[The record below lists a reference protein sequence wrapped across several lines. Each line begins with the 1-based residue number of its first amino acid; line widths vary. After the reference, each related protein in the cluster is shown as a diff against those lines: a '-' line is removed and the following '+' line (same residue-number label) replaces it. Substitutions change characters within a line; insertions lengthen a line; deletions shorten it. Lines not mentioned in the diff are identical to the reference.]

1 MTYLEYRESAER
13 VAAYVVELI
22 HERDEARH
30 ERDDAQMGL
39 DGQHKEIVSLSVD
52 RDNYRVALDITRDTL
67 EKTRAA
73 NDAQANRIK
82 YLESLY
88 GVAIEQLT
96 DGRRERDELVSQLT
110 DAHRLLKTESAT
122 ADASSLELQAL
133 RAANMALEERIDRM
147 RAAHEF
153 DLKEATGRY
162 HAGIVHEQRVAVASA
177 NEYQAELDQSRA
189 DRDLLQTMLDDA
201 RRARN
206 DAERLA
212 KGYADRWI
220 DSIIGE

>member
-1 MTYLEYRESAER
+1 MTYNEYTEALDNVRS
-13 VAAYVVELI
+13 YVVELMG
-22 HERDEARH
+22 ERDEARH

-147 RAAHEF
+147 RAAHE
-153 DLKEATGRY
+153 EATKRY
-162 HAGIVHEQRVAVASA
+162 HSGICHEQRVAVVSA